1 MDERAVT
8 SEARHGSS
16 RLAASPP
23 SRVDS
28 QRCPRQKEGAGRITE
43 TSEEAA
49 ISRPISEGHAKLS
62 AKHNPGLIAGGGA
75 LNSC

>member
-23 SRVDS
+23 GRVDS
-28 QRCPRQKEGAGRITE
+28 QRCPRHNEGAGRHIE
-43 TSEEAA
+43 TSEEATIEQVNLA
-49 ISRPISEGHAKLS
+49 
-62 AKHNPGLIAGGGA
+62 
-75 LNSC
+75 CTC